1 MNPPCGRSIWERCE
15 FVIIK
20 NKQTNNV
27 AYYCSIAAGSI
38 GSIGSVFGIGSA
50 VVAAAASSLLTF
62 YR

>member
-38 GSIGSVFGIGSA
+38 GSVFGIGSA